1 MFRTKTLAIL
11 ALMLFTLATPVMA
24 THADDE
30 VESVGS
36 ASVQDDQASSDSI
49 AISLTGIPKASNGAT
64 YNAYLESGDGS
75 DTLNLGTGSVDLPVV
90 HGVIQTTGSLVIT
103 YDSTS
108 SGYDGSNL
116 LDSFSRVK
124 ITEEPS
130 GTVVYSDALPGG
142 AVSEIK
148 EMLDD
153 VIALTTAIDEAI
165 SSANSAS
172 SASDT
177 AGINDGINSVVS
189 AVDNIVDLSGQI
201 NAHAVAASEAA
212 PDESGISDNVSGIEA
227 ITSNIS
233 AWASSAKKT
242 AEEDILPQS
251 SSAVA
256 QIFVS
261 NVINQL
267 SAARNGW
274 DADNSGAI
282 SATTGEG
289 GGTQAYSVGQSMA
302 LFTLTASELPS
313 AEETSEE
320 PAVEEKNESAG
331 HLLGSLGLPSV
342 GEKILSNLMY
352 ISILSG
358 ILLVAS
364 GGTLM
369 ARSSSK
375 RSK

>member
-11 ALMLFTLATPVMA
+11 ALMLFTLVTPVMA

-30 VESVGS
+30 AESVGT

-49 AISLTGIPKASNGAT
+49 AISLTGIPKASDGT
-64 YNAYLESGDGS
+64 SYNAYLESGDGS
-75 DTLNLGTGSVDLPVV
+75 NTLNLGTGSVELPVV
-90 HGVIQTTGSLVIT
+90 HGVIHSTGSLEIT
-103 YDSTS
+103 YDSS
-108 SGYDGSNL
+108 SAGYDGSNL
-116 LDSFSRVK
+116 LSSFSRVK

-130 GTVVYSDALPGG
+130 GKVVYSDALPGG

-148 EMLDD
+148 SLLDD
-153 VIALTTAIDEAI
+153 VVALNSAIDTAI

-177 AGINDGINSVVS
+177 AGINDEINLVIS

-201 NAHAVAASEAA
+201 NAHAIAAGEAG
-212 PDESGISDNVSGIEA
+212 PDESGIADNVSGIEA

-233 AWASSAKKT
+233 AWSSSAKKT

-274 DADNSGAI
+274 DADNSGVI
-282 SATTGEG
+282 DATTGEG
-289 GGTQAYSVGQSMA
+289 GGAQAYAVGQSMA
-302 LFTLTASELPS
+302 SFTLTASDLPG

-320 PAVEEKNESAG
+320 STGPVESTTSG
-331 HLLGSLGLPSV
+331 HVLGSLGLPSV
-342 GEKILSNLMY
+342 GEKILSNLMA
-352 ISILSG
+352 ISALFG
-358 ILLVAS
+358 VLFLA
-364 GGTLM
+364 GGATLIS
-369 ARSSSK
+369 RGKQSK
-375 RSK
+375 

>member
-11 ALMLFTLATPVMA
+11 ALMLFTLVTPVMA

-30 VESVGS
+30 AESVGT

-49 AISLTGIPKASNGAT
+49 AISLTGIPKASDGT
-64 YNAYLESGDGS
+64 SYNAYLESGDGS
-75 DTLNLGTGSVDLPVV
+75 NTLNLGTGSVELPVV
-90 HGVIQTTGSLVIT
+90 HGVIQGTGSLEIT
-103 YDSTS
+103 YDSS
-108 SGYDGSNL
+108 SAGYDGSNL
-116 LDSFSRVK
+116 LSSFSRVK

-130 GTVVYSDALPGG
+130 GKVVYSDALPGG

-148 EMLDD
+148 SLLDD
-153 VIALTTAIDEAI
+153 VVALNSAIDTAI

-172 SASDT
+172 TASDT
-177 AGINDGINSVVS
+177 AGINDEINLVIS

-201 NAHAVAASEAA
+201 NAHAIAAGEAG
-212 PDESGISDNVSGIEA
+212 PDESGIADNVSGIEA

-233 AWASSAKKT
+233 AWSSSAKKT

-274 DADNSGAI
+274 DADNSGVI
-282 SATTGEG
+282 DATTGEG
-289 GGTQAYSVGQSMA
+289 GGAQAYAVGQSMA
-302 LFTLTASELPS
+302 SFTLTASDLPG

-320 PAVEEKNESAG
+320 STEPVETTASG
-331 HLLGSLGLPSV
+331 HVLGSLGLPSV
-342 GEKILSNLMY
+342 GEKILSNLMA
-352 ISILSG
+352 ISALFG
-358 ILLVAS
+358 VLFVA
-364 GGTLM
+364 GGATLI
-369 ARSSSK
+369 S
-375 RSK
+375 RSKQSK

>member
-11 ALMLFTLATPVMA
+11 ALMLFTLVTPVMA

-30 VESVGS
+30 AESVGT

-49 AISLTGIPKASNGAT
+49 AISLTGIPKASDGT
-64 YNAYLESGDGS
+64 SYNAYLESGDGS
-75 DTLNLGTGSVDLPVV
+75 NTLNLGTGSVELPVV
-90 HGVIQTTGSLVIT
+90 HGVIQGTGLLEIT
-103 YDSTS
+103 YDSS
-108 SGYDGSNL
+108 SAGYDGSNL
-116 LDSFSRVK
+116 LSSFSRVK

-130 GTVVYSDALPGG
+130 GKVVYSDALPGE

-148 EMLDD
+148 SLLDD
-153 VIALTTAIDEAI
+153 VVALNSAIDTAI

-172 SASDT
+172 TASDT
-177 AGINDGINSVVS
+177 AGINDEINLVIS

-201 NAHAVAASEAA
+201 NAHAIAAGEAG
-212 PDESGISDNVSGIEA
+212 PDESGIADNVSGIEA

-233 AWASSAKKT
+233 AWSSSAKKT

-274 DADNSGAI
+274 DADNSGVI
-282 SATTGEG
+282 DATTGEG
-289 GGTQAYSVGQSMA
+289 GGAQAYAVGQSMA
-302 LFTLTASELPS
+302 SFTLTASDLPS
-313 AEETSEE
+313 VEETSEE
-320 PAVEEKNESAG
+320 STEPVETTASG
-331 HLLGSLGLPSV
+331 HVLGSLGLPSV
-342 GEKILSNLMY
+342 GEKILSNLMA
-352 ISILSG
+352 ISALFG
-358 ILLVAS
+358 VLFLA
-364 GGTLM
+364 GGATLIS
-369 ARSSSK
+369 RGKQSK
-375 RSK
+375 

>member
-24 THADDE
+24 AHADDE
-30 VESVGS
+30 VESVGT
-36 ASVQDDQASSDSI
+36 ASVQDDQSSSDSI
-49 AISLTGIPKASNGAT
+49 AISLTGIPKASDGT
-64 YNAYLESGDGS
+64 SYNAYLESGDGS
-75 DTLNLGTGSVDLPVV
+75 NTLNLGTGSVELPVV
-90 HGVIQTTGSLVIT
+90 HGVIQSTGSLVIT
-103 YDSTS
+103 YDSS
-108 SGYDGSNL
+108 SAGYDGSNL
-116 LDSFSRVK
+116 LGSFSRVK

-148 EMLDD
+148 ALLDD
-153 VIALTTAIDEAI
+153 VVALNSAIDAAI

-177 AGINDGINSVVS
+177 AGINDGINLVVS
-189 AVDNIVDLSGQI
+189 AVDNIVDLSGQV
-201 NAHAVAASEAA
+201 NAHAVAAGEAA

-233 AWASSAKKT
+233 AWSTSAKKT

-256 QIFVS
+256 QIFVA

-282 SATTGEG
+282 SATAGEG
-289 GGTQAYSVGQSMA
+289 GGAQAYAVGQSMA
-302 LFTLTASELPS
+302 SFTLTASELPVGEEAPETVVEAS
-313 AEETSEE
+313 ASE
-320 PAVEEKNESAG
+320 A

-342 GEKILSNLMY
+342 GEKILSNLMA
-352 ISILSG
+352 ISVLFG
-358 ILLVAS
+358 VLLLA
-364 GGTLM
+364 GGTTLM
-369 ARSSSK
+369 S
-375 RSK
+375 RSKQSK

>member
-11 ALMLFTLATPVMA
+11 ALMLFTLVTPVMA

-30 VESVGS
+30 AESVGT

-49 AISLTGIPKASNGAT
+49 AISLTGIPKASDGT
-64 YNAYLESGDGS
+64 SYNAYLESGDGS
-75 DTLNLGTGSVDLPVV
+75 NTLNLGTGSVELPVV
-90 HGVIQTTGSLVIT
+90 HGVIQGTGSLEIT
-103 YDSTS
+103 YNNS
-108 SGYDGSNL
+108 SAGYDGSNL
-116 LDSFSRVK
+116 LSSFSRVK

-130 GTVVYSDALPGG
+130 GKVVYSDALPGG

-148 EMLDD
+148 SLLDD
-153 VIALTTAIDEAI
+153 VVALNSAIDSAI

-172 SASDT
+172 TASDT
-177 AGINDGINSVVS
+177 AGINDEINLVIS
-189 AVDNIVDLSGQI
+189 AIDNIVDLSGQI
-201 NAHAVAASEAA
+201 NAHAIAAGEAG
-212 PDESGISDNVSGIEA
+212 PDESGIVDNVSGIEA

-233 AWASSAKKT
+233 AWSSSAKKT

-274 DADNSGAI
+274 DADNSGVI
-282 SATTGEG
+282 DATTGEG
-289 GGTQAYSVGQSMA
+289 GGTQAYAVGQSMA
-302 LFTLTASELPS
+302 SFTLTASGLPG

-320 PAVEEKNESAG
+320 STKPVETGASG
-331 HLLGSLGLPSV
+331 HVLGSLGLPSV
-342 GEKILSNLMY
+342 GEKILSNLMA
-352 ISILSG
+352 ISALFG
-358 ILLVAS
+358 VLFVA
-364 GGTLM
+364 GGATLIS
-369 ARSSSK
+369 RSRQSK
-375 RSK
+375 

>member
-11 ALMLFTLATPVMA
+11 ALMLFTLVTPVMA

-30 VESVGS
+30 AESVGT

-49 AISLTGIPKASNGAT
+49 AISLTGIPKASDGT
-64 YNAYLESGDGS
+64 SYNAYLESGDGS
-75 DTLNLGTGSVDLPVV
+75 NTLNLGTGSVELPVV
-90 HGVIQTTGSLVIT
+90 HGVIQGTGSLEIT
-103 YDSTS
+103 YDSS
-108 SGYDGSNL
+108 SAGYDGRNL
-116 LDSFSRVK
+116 LSSFSRVK

-130 GTVVYSDALPGG
+130 GKVVYSDALPGG

-148 EMLDD
+148 SLLDD
-153 VIALTTAIDEAI
+153 VVALNSAIDSAI

-172 SASDT
+172 TASDT
-177 AGINDGINSVVS
+177 AGINDEINLVISS
-189 AVDNIVDLSGQI
+189 IDNIVDLSGQI
-201 NAHAVAASEAA
+201 NAHAIAAGEAG
-212 PDESGISDNVSGIEA
+212 PDENGIVDNVSGIEA

-233 AWASSAKKT
+233 AWSSSAKKT

-274 DADNSGAI
+274 DADNSGVI
-282 SATTGEG
+282 DATTGEG
-289 GGTQAYSVGQSMA
+289 GGTQAYAVGQSMA
-302 LFTLTASELPS
+302 SFTLTASDLPG

-320 PAVEEKNESAG
+320 STGPVETGASG
-331 HLLGSLGLPSV
+331 HVLGSLGLPSV
-342 GEKILSNLMY
+342 GEKILSNLMAM
-352 ISILSG
+352 SALFG
-358 ILLVAS
+358 VLFVAS
-364 GGTLM
+364 GATLI
-369 ARSSSK
+369 S
-375 RSK
+375 RSKQSK

>member
-11 ALMLFTLATPVMA
+11 ALMLFTLVTPVMA

-30 VESVGS
+30 AESVGT

-49 AISLTGIPKASNGAT
+49 AISLTGIPKASDGT
-64 YNAYLESGDGS
+64 SYNAYLESGDGS
-75 DTLNLGTGSVDLPVV
+75 NTLNLGTGSVELPVV
-90 HGVIQTTGSLVIT
+90 HGVIQGTGSLEIT
-103 YDSTS
+103 YDSS
-108 SGYDGSNL
+108 SAGYDGSNL
-116 LDSFSRVK
+116 LSSFSRVK

-130 GTVVYSDALPGG
+130 GKVVYSDALPGG

-148 EMLDD
+148 SLLDD
-153 VIALTTAIDEAI
+153 VVALNSAIDSAI

-172 SASDT
+172 TASDT
-177 AGINDGINSVVS
+177 AGINDEINLVISS
-189 AVDNIVDLSGQI
+189 IDNIVDLSGQI
-201 NAHAVAASEAA
+201 NAHAIAAGEAG
-212 PDESGISDNVSGIEA
+212 PDESGIVDNVSGIEA

-233 AWASSAKKT
+233 AWSSSAKKT

-274 DADNSGAI
+274 DADNSGVI
-282 SATTGEG
+282 DATTGEG
-289 GGTQAYSVGQSMA
+289 GGTQAYAVGQSMA
-302 LFTLTASELPS
+302 SFTLTASGLPG

-320 PAVEEKNESAG
+320 STKPVETGASG
-331 HLLGSLGLPSV
+331 HVLDSLGLPSV
-342 GEKILSNLMY
+342 GEKILSNLMA
-352 ISILSG
+352 ISALFG
-358 ILLVAS
+358 VLFVA
-364 GGTLM
+364 GGATLIS
-369 ARSSSK
+369 RSRQSK
-375 RSK
+375 

>member
-11 ALMLFTLATPVMA
+11 ALMLFTLVTPVMA

-30 VESVGS
+30 AESVGT

-49 AISLTGIPKASNGAT
+49 AISLTGIPKASDGT
-64 YNAYLESGDGS
+64 SYNAYLESGDGS
-75 DTLNLGTGSVDLPVV
+75 NTLNLGTGSVELPVV
-90 HGVIQTTGSLVIT
+90 HGVIQGTGSLEIT
-103 YDSTS
+103 YDSS
-108 SGYDGSNL
+108 SAGYDGSNL
-116 LDSFSRVK
+116 LSSFSRVK

-130 GTVVYSDALPGG
+130 GKVVYSDALPGG

-148 EMLDD
+148 SLLDD
-153 VIALTTAIDEAI
+153 VVALNSAIDSAI

-172 SASDT
+172 TASDT
-177 AGINDGINSVVS
+177 AGINDEINLVISS
-189 AVDNIVDLSGQI
+189 IDNIVDLSGQI
-201 NAHAVAASEAA
+201 NAHAIAAGEAG
-212 PDESGISDNVSGIEA
+212 PDESGIVDNVSGIEA

-233 AWASSAKKT
+233 AWSSSAKKT

-274 DADNSGAI
+274 DADNSGVI
-282 SATTGEG
+282 DATTGEG
-289 GGTQAYSVGQSMA
+289 GGTQAYAVGQSMA
-302 LFTLTASELPS
+302 SFTLTASDLPG

-320 PAVEEKNESAG
+320 STEPVETDASG
-331 HLLGSLGLPSV
+331 HVLGSLGLPSV
-342 GEKILSNLMY
+342 GEKILSNLMA
-352 ISILSG
+352 ISALFG
-358 ILLVAS
+358 VLFVA
-364 GGTLM
+364 GGATLI
-369 ARSSSK
+369 S
-375 RSK
+375 RSKQSK

>member
-11 ALMLFTLATPVMA
+11 ALMLFTLVTPVMA

-30 VESVGS
+30 AESVGT

-49 AISLTGIPKASNGAT
+49 AISLTGIPKASDGT
-64 YNAYLESGDGS
+64 SYNAYLESGDGS
-75 DTLNLGTGSVDLPVV
+75 NTLNLGTGSVELPVV
-90 HGVIQTTGSLVIT
+90 HGVIQGTGSLEIT
-103 YDSTS
+103 YDSS
-108 SGYDGSNL
+108 SAGYDGSNL
-116 LDSFSRVK
+116 LSSYSRVK

-130 GTVVYSDALPGG
+130 GKVVYSDALPGG

-148 EMLDD
+148 GLLDD
-153 VIALTTAIDEAI
+153 VVALNSAIDAAI

-172 SASDT
+172 AASDT
-177 AGINDGINSVVS
+177 TGINDEINLVVS

-201 NAHAVAASEAA
+201 NAHAIAAGEAA
-212 PDESGISDNVSGIEA
+212 PDESGVVDNVSGIEA

-233 AWASSAKKT
+233 AWSSSAKKT

-274 DADNSGAI
+274 DADNSGVI
-282 SATTGEG
+282 DATTGEG
-289 GGTQAYSVGQSMA
+289 GGAQAYAVGQSMA
-302 LFTLTASELPS
+302 SFTLTASDLPG

-320 PAVEEKNESAG
+320 STEPVETTTSG
-331 HLLGSLGLPSV
+331 HVLGSLGLPSV
-342 GEKILSNLMY
+342 GEKILSNLMA
-352 ISILSG
+352 ISALFG
-358 ILLVAS
+358 VLFVA
-364 GGTLM
+364 GGATLI
-369 ARSSSK
+369 S
-375 RSK
+375 RSKQSK

>member
-11 ALMLFTLATPVMA
+11 ALMLFTLVTPVMA

-30 VESVGS
+30 AESVGT

-49 AISLTGIPKASNGAT
+49 AISLTGIPKASDGT
-64 YNAYLESGDGS
+64 SYNAYLESGDGS
-75 DTLNLGTGSVDLPVV
+75 NTLNLGTGSVELPVV
-90 HGVIQTTGSLVIT
+90 HGVIQGTGLLEIT
-103 YDSTS
+103 YDSS
-108 SGYDGSNL
+108 SAGYDGSNL
-116 LDSFSRVK
+116 LSSYSRVK

-130 GTVVYSDALPGG
+130 GKVVYSDALPGG
-142 AVSEIK
+142 AVSEI
-148 EMLDD
+148 EGLLDD
-153 VIALTTAIDEAI
+153 VVALNSAIDAAI

-172 SASDT
+172 AASDT
-177 AGINDGINSVVS
+177 TGINDEINLVVS

-201 NAHAVAASEAA
+201 NAHAIAAGEAA
-212 PDESGISDNVSGIEA
+212 PDESGIVDNVSGIEA

-233 AWASSAKKT
+233 AWSSSAKKT

-274 DADNSGAI
+274 DSDNSGVI
-282 SATTGEG
+282 DATTGEG
-289 GGTQAYSVGQSMA
+289 GGTQAYAVGQSMA
-302 LFTLTASELPS
+302 SFTLTSSDLPG

-320 PAVEEKNESAG
+320 ATEPVETGASG
-331 HLLGSLGLPSV
+331 HVLGSLGLPSV
-342 GEKILSNLMY
+342 GEKILSNLMA
-352 ISILSG
+352 ISALFG
-358 ILLVAS
+358 VLFVA
-364 GGTLM
+364 GGATLI
-369 ARSSSK
+369 S
-375 RSK
+375 RSKQSK

>member
-11 ALMLFTLATPVMA
+11 ALMLFTLFTPVMA

-30 VESVGS
+30 AESVGT

-49 AISLTGIPKASNGAT
+49 AISLTGIPKASDGT
-64 YNAYLESGDGS
+64 SYNAYLESGDGS
-75 DTLNLGTGSVDLPVV
+75 NTLNLGTGSVELPVV
-90 HGVIQTTGSLVIT
+90 HGVIQGTGSLEIT
-103 YDSTS
+103 YDSS
-108 SGYDGSNL
+108 SAGYDGINL
-116 LDSFSRVK
+116 LISYSRVK

-130 GTVVYSDALPGG
+130 GKVVYSDALPGG

-148 EMLDD
+148 SLLDD
-153 VIALTTAIDEAI
+153 VVALNSAIDTAI

-172 SASDT
+172 NASDT
-177 AGINDGINSVVS
+177 AGINDEINLVIS

-201 NAHAVAASEAA
+201 NAHAIAAGEAG
-212 PDESGISDNVSGIEA
+212 PDESGIADNVSGIEA

-233 AWASSAKKT
+233 AWSSSAKKT

-261 NVINQL
+261 NVISQL

-274 DADNSGAI
+274 DADNSGVI
-282 SATTGEG
+282 DATTGEG
-289 GGTQAYSVGQSMA
+289 GGAQAYVVGQSMA
-302 LFTLTASELPS
+302 SFTLTASDLPG

-320 PAVEEKNESAG
+320 STEPVETTTSG
-331 HLLGSLGLPSV
+331 HVLGSLGLPSV
-342 GEKILSNLMY
+342 GEKILSNLMA
-352 ISILSG
+352 ISALFG
-358 ILLVAS
+358 VLFVA
-364 GGTLM
+364 GGATLIS
-369 ARSSSK
+369 RGKQSK
-375 RSK
+375 

>member
-11 ALMLFTLATPVMA
+11 ALMLFTLVTPVMA

-30 VESVGS
+30 AESVGT

-49 AISLTGIPKASNGAT
+49 AISLTGIPKASDGT
-64 YNAYLESGDGS
+64 SYNAYLESGDGS
-75 DTLNLGTGSVDLPVV
+75 NTLNLGTGSVELPVV
-90 HGVIQTTGSLVIT
+90 HGVIQGTGSLEIT
-103 YDSTS
+103 YDSS
-108 SGYDGSNL
+108 SAGYDGSNL
-116 LDSFSRVK
+116 LSSFSRVK

-130 GTVVYSDALPGG
+130 GKVVYSDALPGG

-148 EMLDD
+148 SLLDD
-153 VIALTTAIDEAI
+153 VVALNSAIDSAI

-172 SASDT
+172 TASDT
-177 AGINDGINSVVS
+177 AGINDEINLVISS
-189 AVDNIVDLSGQI
+189 IDNIVDLSGQI
-201 NAHAVAASEAA
+201 NAHAIAAGEAG
-212 PDESGISDNVSGIEA
+212 PDESGIVDNVSGIEA

-233 AWASSAKKT
+233 AWSSSAKKT

-274 DADNSGAI
+274 DADNSGVI
-282 SATTGEG
+282 DATTGEG
-289 GGTQAYSVGQSMA
+289 GGTQAYAVGQSMA
-302 LFTLTASELPS
+302 SFTLTASDLPG

-320 PAVEEKNESAG
+320 ATEPVETGASG
-331 HLLGSLGLPSV
+331 HVLGSLGLPSV
-342 GEKILSNLMY
+342 GEKILSNLMA
-352 ISILSG
+352 ISALFG
-358 ILLVAS
+358 VLFVA
-364 GGTLM
+364 GGATLI
-369 ARSSSK
+369 S
-375 RSK
+375 RSKQSK

>member
-11 ALMLFTLATPVMA
+11 ALMLFTLVTPVMA

-30 VESVGS
+30 AESVGT

-49 AISLTGIPKASNGAT
+49 AISLTGIPKASDGT
-64 YNAYLESGDGS
+64 SYNAYLESGDGS
-75 DTLNLGTGSVDLPVV
+75 NTLNLGTGSVELPVV
-90 HGVIQTTGSLVIT
+90 HGVIQGTGSLEIT
-103 YDSTS
+103 YDSS
-108 SGYDGSNL
+108 SAGYDGSNL
-116 LDSFSRVK
+116 LSSFSRVK

-130 GTVVYSDALPGG
+130 GTVVYSDALPGE

-148 EMLDD
+148 SLLDD
-153 VIALTTAIDEAI
+153 VVALNSAIDTAI

-172 SASDT
+172 TASDT
-177 AGINDGINSVVS
+177 AGINDEINLVIS

-201 NAHAVAASEAA
+201 NAHAIAAGEAG
-212 PDESGISDNVSGIEA
+212 PDESGIADNVSGIEA

-233 AWASSAKKT
+233 AWSSSAKKT

-274 DADNSGAI
+274 DADNSGVI
-282 SATTGEG
+282 DATTGEG
-289 GGTQAYSVGQSMA
+289 GGAQAYAVGQSMA
-302 LFTLTASELPS
+302 SFTLTASDLPG
-313 AEETSEE
+313 AEETSGESTE
-320 PAVEEKNESAG
+320 PVETTTSG
-331 HLLGSLGLPSV
+331 HVLGSLGLPSV
-342 GEKILSNLMY
+342 GEKILSNLMA
-352 ISILSG
+352 ISALFG
-358 ILLVAS
+358 VLFVA
-364 GGTLM
+364 GGATLI
-369 ARSSSK
+369 S
-375 RSK
+375 RSKQSK

>member
-11 ALMLFTLATPVMA
+11 ALMLFTLVTPVMA

-30 VESVGS
+30 AESVGT

-49 AISLTGIPKASNGAT
+49 AISLTGIPKASDGT
-64 YNAYLESGDGS
+64 SYNAYLESGDGS
-75 DTLNLGTGSVDLPVV
+75 NTLNLGTGSVELPVV
-90 HGVIQTTGSLVIT
+90 HGVIQGTGSLEIT
-103 YDSTS
+103 YDSS
-108 SGYDGSNL
+108 SAGYDGSNL
-116 LDSFSRVK
+116 LSSFSRVK

-130 GTVVYSDALPGG
+130 GKVVYSDALPGG

-148 EMLDD
+148 SLLDD
-153 VIALTTAIDEAI
+153 VVALNSAIDSAI

-172 SASDT
+172 TASDT
-177 AGINDGINSVVS
+177 AGINDEINLVISS
-189 AVDNIVDLSGQI
+189 IDNIVDLSGQI
-201 NAHAVAASEAA
+201 NAHAIAAGEAG
-212 PDESGISDNVSGIEA
+212 PDESGIVDNVSGIEA

-233 AWASSAKKT
+233 AWSSSAKKT

-274 DADNSGAI
+274 DADNSGVI
-282 SATTGEG
+282 DATTGEG
-289 GGTQAYSVGQSMA
+289 GGTQAYAVGQSMA
-302 LFTLTASELPS
+302 SFTLTASGLPG

-320 PAVEEKNESAG
+320 STKPVETGASG
-331 HLLGSLGLPSV
+331 HVLGSLGLPSV
-342 GEKILSNLMY
+342 GEKILSNLMA
-352 ISILSG
+352 ISALFG
-358 ILLVAS
+358 VLFVA
-364 GGTLM
+364 GGATLIS
-369 ARSSSK
+369 RSRQSK
-375 RSK
+375 